1 LLFLEILLKN
11 TENDAII
18 RCNLNRR
25 DLMSSIVFKGYRAK
39 DIEFHGHLAPGARI
53 ALENKYSYNVK
64 YGNGSVCV
72 AELSCQAYDKEA
84 PDQFK
89 VAVILEGIFSFEG
102 DLTREQIHVM
112 TYKELFPYA
121 RALVSTITTAAGIPP
136 VILPVANIE
145 SQSIYRIDTGNI
157 KP

>member
-1 LLFLEILLKN
+1 
-11 TENDAII
+11 
-18 RCNLNRR
+18 
-25 DLMSSIVFKGYRAK
+25 MSSIVFKGYRAK

-89 VAVILEGIFSFEG
+89 VAVIIEGIFSFEG